1 MTKIKAIIFRFSGR
15 SIEAQRN
22 WFPTNETALMAS
34 VCDLSVDALRRSLY
48 LSKRP
53 RQFPSAEMQNFGEL
67 FGRSKGFVNTQR
79 GVMGASKGSI
89 NIQTTIMGGFLALGR
104 RPERSKERIEDLRGA
119 KKASRDLPEG

>member
-1 MTKIKAIIFRFSGR
+1 
-15 SIEAQRN
+15 
-22 WFPTNETALMAS
+22 MAR
-34 VCDLSVDALRRSLY
+34 VCVLSVDALRRSLY

-89 NIQTTIMGGFLALGR
+89 NTQTSIMGAFLALGR